1 MRKWIDNGKNWHE
14 WIGTG
19 DHELSKRKR
28 KNGRKRRRIKIYYWD
43 LSLRE
48 HLLAGAYSGVAKTKL
63 KRVKVKNTTDLN
75 AGLSDIAN
83 PAMFLRDTF
92 KKMITS
98 FWWFANFAENVPYSS
113 RRKNKGTNRMKTR
126 QWR

>member
-1 MRKWIDNGKNWHE
+1 
-14 WIGTG
+14 
-19 DHELSKRKR
+19 
-28 KNGRKRRRIKIYYWD
+28 
-43 LSLRE
+43 
-48 HLLAGAYSGVAKTKL
+48 LAGAYSGVAKTKL

-98 FWWFANFAENVPYSS
+98 F
-113 RRKNKGTNRMKTR
+113 
-126 QWR
+126 